1 MARKVR
7 WNDLIVGMIAA
18 AGVLAVALA
27 ILVYG
32 RVGLLHG
39 KKFTLYVL
47 TDAARGVIRGTE
59 VWLDGQK
66 VGVVKA
72 ISFRSPSVPTSE
84 RLVLTLS
91 ILEDSRARVRGD
103 SRVQVRSG
111 TSIIGDRVIYI
122 ASGTT
127 KLGVVADGDTIRA
140 AEQADLEG
148 MTSDAALATKELP
161 GIVENVKLL
170 ADQLET
176 ASGTLGA
183 LGIERGGPGSV
194 ELRVRTARV
203 LSRLSE
209 PHGTF
214 GRAWHDHEDLMGRV
228 SRVMASVDSIRT
240 LVGSS
245 QHSLG
250 RFRRDSTLAREIG
263 NVRAELVEVQRLAS
277 SPNGTIGR
285 ARADSIII
293 RNVHRDLAQVDSL
306 IADAKKHPLRYIA
319 F

>member
-1 MARKVR
+1 MARKVS
-7 WNDLIVGMIAA
+7 WKDLIIGMISGAA
-18 AGVLAVALA
+18 VLIAAFA

-39 KKFTLYVL
+39 RKFTLYVL

-66 VGVVKA
+66 VGVVKG
-72 ISFRSPSVPTSE
+72 INFRSADSPPSE
-84 RLVLTLS
+84 RLVLDLS
-91 ILEDSRARVRGD
+91 ILESARSRVRGD

-111 TSIIGDRVIYI
+111 MSIIGDRVVYI

-127 KLGVVADGDTIRA
+127 KVPIVTNGDTLRA
-140 AEQADLEG
+140 GEQADLEG
-148 MTSDAALATKELP
+148 MTSDAALASRELP

-170 ADQLET
+170 ANQLQT

-183 LGIERGGPGSV
+183 LGIERGGPATI
-194 ELRVRTARV
+194 ELRMKTARIM
-203 LSRLSE
+203 SRFNE

-214 GRAWHDHEDLMGRV
+214 GRAFHEREDLMGRA
-228 SRVMASVDSIRT
+228 SQVMARVDSIRT
-240 LVGSS
+240 LVGSD

-250 RFRRDSTLAREIG
+250 RFRRDSTLTVEIRRT
-263 NVRAELVEVQRLAS
+263 RAELAEVQRLAS
-277 SPNGTIGR
+277 EPNGTIGR
-285 ARADSIII
+285 FRSDSVIL
-293 RNVHRDLAQVDSL
+293 RNVHRSLAAVDSL